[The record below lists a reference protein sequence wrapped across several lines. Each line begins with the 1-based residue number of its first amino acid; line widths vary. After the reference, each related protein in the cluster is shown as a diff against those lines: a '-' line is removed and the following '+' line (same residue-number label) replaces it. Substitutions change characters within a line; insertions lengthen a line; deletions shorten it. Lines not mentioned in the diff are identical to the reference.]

1 MNFLTSWQLLPYD
14 SKLLSY
20 DSKINILVANWGI
33 PLAAIADMKKDPEYI
48 SGKMTTGIKTA
59 TANILTV
66 IDIN

>member
-14 SKLLSY
+14 SKLLPY

-48 SGKMTTGIKTA
+48 SGKMTTGIKQLQQ
-59 TANILTV
+59 IF
-66 IDIN
+66 

>member
-48 SGKMTTGIKTA
+48 SGKMTTGIKQLQQ
-59 TANILTV
+59 IF
-66 IDIN
+66 